1 MFRTF
6 DEKAFRQ
13 AINDKDFFRLKISMV
28 SAMLGDP
35 TFEHGEAEYVLKT
48 LEEQVPEIFE
58 KYVKLGY
65 EEELERSAWDKRYF
79 TKLVYWFQENFA
91 KERVPYIKEVGQ
103 VVHRDTA
110 EQYKRSMMQEETSKV
125 RSKETKVQRTENG
138 NFPIAR
144 VILAVVALVI
154 VVRLLFKA
162 LLG

>member
-1 MFRTF
+1 MFRAF
-6 DEKAFRQ
+6 DENAFWQ
-13 AINDKDFFRLKISMV
+13 AVKEKNFLRLKV
-28 SAMLGDP
+28 NTASAMLDDP
-35 TFEHGEAEYVLKT
+35 TFERGEAEQVLKI
-48 LEEQVPEIFE
+48 LEEKVPEIFE
-58 KYVKLGY
+58 EYVKLEY
-65 EEELERSAWDKRYF
+65 EEEVERNAWDKGYF
-79 TKLVYWFQENFA
+79 TGLVYCFQKNFA

-144 VILAVVALVI
+144 VILAVVALII

>member
-1 MFRTF
+1 MFRAF
-6 DEKAFRQ
+6 DENAFWQ
-13 AINDKDFFRLKISMV
+13 AVKEKNFLRLKV
-28 SAMLGDP
+28 NTASAMLDDP
-35 TFEHGEAEYVLKT
+35 TFERGEAEQVLKI
-48 LEEQVPEIFE
+48 LEEKVPEIFE
-58 KYVKLGY
+58 EYVKLED
-65 EEELERSAWDKRYF
+65 EEEVERNAWDKGYF
-79 TKLVYWFQENFA
+79 TGLVYCFQKNFA

>member
-1 MFRTF
+1 M
-6 DEKAFRQ
+6 
-13 AINDKDFFRLKISMV
+13 
-28 SAMLGDP
+28 
-35 TFEHGEAEYVLKT
+35 
-48 LEEQVPEIFE
+48 
-58 KYVKLGY
+58 
-65 EEELERSAWDKRYF
+65 
-79 TKLVYWFQENFA
+79 
-91 KERVPYIKEVGQ
+91 GQ

>member
-1 MFRTF
+1 MFRAF
-6 DEKAFRQ
+6 DENAFWQ
-13 AINDKDFFRLKISMV
+13 AVKEKNFLRLKV
-28 SAMLGDP
+28 NTASAMLDDP
-35 TFEHGEAEYVLKT
+35 TFERGEAEQVLKI
-48 LEEQVPEIFE
+48 LEEKVPEIFE
-58 KYVKLGY
+58 DYVVESY
-65 EEELERSAWDKRYF
+65 EQRLNPEEWDKRYF

-91 KERVPYIKEVGQ
+91 KERVPHIKEVGQ

>member
-1 MFRTF
+1 MFRAF
-6 DEKAFRQ
+6 DENAFWQ
-13 AINDKDFFRLKISMV
+13 AVKEKNFLRLKV
-28 SAMLGDP
+28 NTASAMLDDP
-35 TFEHGEAEYVLKT
+35 TFERGEAEQVLKI
-48 LEEQVPEIFE
+48 LEEKVPEIFE
-58 KYVKLGY
+58 EYVKLEY
-65 EEELERSAWDKRYF
+65 EEEVERNAWDKGYF
-79 TKLVYWFQENFA
+79 TGLVYCFQKNFA

>member
-1 MFRTF
+1 MFRAF
-6 DEKAFRQ
+6 DENAFWQ
-13 AINDKDFFRLKISMV
+13 AVKEKNFLRLKV
-28 SAMLGDP
+28 NTASAMLDDP
-35 TFEHGEAEYVLKT
+35 TFERGEAEQVLKI
-48 LEEQVPEIFE
+48 LEEKVPEIFE
-58 KYVKLGY
+58 EYVKLEY
-65 EEELERSAWDKRYF
+65 EEEVERNAWDKGYF
-79 TKLVYWFQENFA
+79 TGLVYCFQKNFA

-103 VVHRDTA
+103 VVHGDTA

>member
-1 MFRTF
+1 MFRAF
-6 DEKAFRQ
+6 DENAFWQ
-13 AINDKDFFRLKISMV
+13 AVKEKNFLRLKV
-28 SAMLGDP
+28 NTASAMLDDP
-35 TFEHGEAEYVLKT
+35 TFERGEAEQVLKIH
-48 LEEQVPEIFE
+48 EEKVPEIFE
-58 KYVKLGY
+58 EYVKLEY
-65 EEELERSAWDKRYF
+65 EEEVERNAWDKGYF
-79 TKLVYWFQENFA
+79 TGLVYCFQKNFA

>member
-1 MFRTF
+1 MFRAF
-6 DEKAFRQ
+6 DENAFWQ
-13 AINDKDFFRLKISMV
+13 AVKEKNFLRLKV
-28 SAMLGDP
+28 NTASAMLDDP
-35 TFEHGEAEYVLKT
+35 TFERGEAEQVLKI
-48 LEEQVPEIFE
+48 LEEKVPEIFE
-58 KYVKLGY
+58 DYVVESY
-65 EEELERSAWDKRYF
+65 EQRLNPEEWDKRYF

-110 EQYKRSMMQEETSKV
+110 EQYKRSMMQEETPKV

>member
-1 MFRTF
+1 MKVNT
-6 DEKAFRQ
+6 A
-13 AINDKDFFRLKISMV
+13 
-28 SAMLGDP
+28 SAMLDDP
-35 TFEHGEAEYVLKT
+35 TFERGEAEQVLKI
-48 LEEQVPEIFE
+48 LEEKVPEIFE
-58 KYVKLGY
+58 EYVKLEY
-65 EEELERSAWDKRYF
+65 EEEVERNAWDKGYF
-79 TKLVYWFQENFA
+79 TGLVYCFQKNFA
-91 KERVPYIKEVGQ
+91 KERVPCIKEVGQ

>member
-1 MFRTF
+1 MFRAF
-6 DEKAFRQ
+6 DENAFWQ
-13 AINDKDFFRLKISMV
+13 AVKEKNFLRLKV
-28 SAMLGDP
+28 NTASAMLDDP
-35 TFEHGEAEYVLKT
+35 TFERGEAEQVLKI
-48 LEEQVPEIFE
+48 LEEKVPEIFE
-58 KYVKLGY
+58 DYVVESY
-65 EEELERSAWDKRYF
+65 EQRLNPEEWDKRYF

-91 KERVPYIKEVGQ
+91 KERVPHIKEVGQ

-110 EQYKRSMMQEETSKV
+110 EQYKCSMMQEETSKV